1 MAPPLWRQRPHG
13 SHQHGSAARPLRRGE
28 RGFPFPATPLGTLP
42 QVTAPT
48 AGSETGSAGSL
59 APTSRRGASE
69 RTGCLLWP
77 QPSLHPLGKVP
88 VLGTNAAATLIP
100 QLQGQR
106 GHVIRV
112 GSQLHL
118 LYGPERKGEEDRGE
132 HWQKYCH
139 WPLSRLLAR
148 GDNTA
153 AFVRPLLC
161 KWIRLT
167 AEQRL
172 LPAPETTFPL
182 AQVRGHCWTWQPLSD
197 GSVVAASLLF
207 LLSGTWGQTG
217 PWVTWLSSPQ
227 GPRCR
232 ASPRGCSRRLGGR

>member
-1 MAPPLWRQRPHG
+1 MPAVAPTLP
-13 SHQHGSAARPLRRGE
+13 
-28 RGFPFPATPLGTLP
+28 PATG
-42 QVTAPT
+42 Q
-48 AGSETGSAGSL
+48 
-59 APTSRRGASE
+59 GAS
-69 RTGCLLWP
+69 TGDKCC
-77 QPSLHPLGKVP
+77 SHPDP
-88 VLGTNAAATLIP
+88 PAP
-100 QLQGQR
+100 EQR
-106 GHVIRV
+106 YHVIRL

-118 LYGPERKGEEDRGE
+118 LYGPKRKGEEERSE
-132 HWQKYCH
+132 RWQKYCH

-167 AEQRL
+167 AGERL

-182 AQVRGHCWTWQPLSD
+182 ARVRGHCWTWQPLSD
-197 GSVVAASLLF
+197 GSIAAGSPAFF
-207 LLSGTWGQTG
+207 LLSDTGGQAG
-217 PWVTWLSSPQ
+217 PRVTWQSSPQ